1 MHLNRSQLSFL
12 ITIFSLSIMVLTLHN
27 IHLGSEEKEEYV
39 IEMMMLDEEIEELLE
54 QEKKMEELAN
64 AEALKTHMAL
74 NETAKPNF
82 KNPEPLKTLDELMAE
97 KNLETAESSD
107 EASDYGEYEANL
119 KELAEKREKAKQELE
134 EKETQ
139 KKEYTQ
145 NLAERRTSVA
155 FSLVDRQ
162 GYHLPPPIY
171 TCIEGGMIVINISV
185 DNRGFVTEASYN
197 AASSNTSNGCLID
210 NAITYAYKARFS
222 PAGKASQIGTITY
235 IFQGKY

>member
-1 MHLNRSQLSFL
+1 MQLNRSQLSLL
-12 ITIFSLSIMVLTLHN
+12 ITLFSLSIIVLTLHN
-27 IHLGSEEKEEYV
+27 IQLGSEKEEEYV

-54 QEKKMEELAN
+54 QEERLEELAQ

-74 NETAKPNF
+74 NQSAKPSF
-82 KNPEPLKTLDELMAE
+82 KNPEPLKTLEEIRAE
-97 KNLETAESSD
+97 QESDPQSNSE
-107 EASDYGEYEANL
+107 EASDFGEYTESL
-119 KELAEKREKAKQELE
+119 KELAEKREETRKELE
-134 EKETQ
+134 AKEAE

-171 TCIEGGMIVINISV
+171 TCIEGGKIVINITV
-185 DNRGFVTEASYN
+185 DERGFVIDANYN
-197 AASSNTSNGCLID
+197 DASSNTSNGCLID

-222 PAGKASQIGTITY
+222 PTDKASQIGTITY
-235 IFQGKY
+235 IFQSK

>member
-1 MHLNRSQLSFL
+1 MQLNRSQLSFL
-12 ITIFSLSIMVLTLHN
+12 ITVFSLSIIVLTLHN
-27 IHLGSEEKEEYV
+27 IRMGGEKEEEYV

-54 QEKKMEELAN
+54 QQERLEELAQ

-74 NETAKPNF
+74 NETAKPTY
-82 KNPEPLKTLDELMAE
+82 KNPEPLKTLEELRAE
-97 KNLETAESSD
+97 QSSEPQNSAEQASDFGDYAES
-107 EASDYGEYEANL
+107 L
-119 KELAEKREKAKQELE
+119 KELAEKREETKKELE
-134 EKETQ
+134 EKESQ

-171 TCIEGGMIVINISV
+171 TCIEGGKIVINITV
-185 DNRGFVTEASYN
+185 DDRGFVIEANYN

-222 PAGKASQIGTITY
+222 PADKASQIGTITY
-235 IFQGKY
+235 IFQSK